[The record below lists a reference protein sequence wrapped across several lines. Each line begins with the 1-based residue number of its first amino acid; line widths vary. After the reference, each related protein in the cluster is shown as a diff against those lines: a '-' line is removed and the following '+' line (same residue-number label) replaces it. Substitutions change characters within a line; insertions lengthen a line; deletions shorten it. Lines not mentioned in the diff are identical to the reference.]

1 MEMYFNELNEML
13 ARMICYT
20 FVISTKNFIIMIYLA
35 TPFNFE
41 LHVNGKLI
49 NHFFFKFIADYNED
63 F

>member
-1 MEMYFNELNEML
+1 
-13 ARMICYT
+13 MICYT